1 MKILFLHGWH
11 SVVGGVKPTHLA
23 NAGHEILNPALDD
36 NDFSAALDI
45 AQKTFDNHRPDVIV
59 GSSRGGAIA
68 MNIASGQTP
77 LVLLCPAWKRWG
89 TIKFTKRQTVILHSR
104 ADDVIPFADS
114 EELLQ
119 TSGLGGEALIETGSD
134 HRLADPVSLSVMLWV
149 CELLA
154 SGRELPP
161 IDNLDRDDKDS
172 VDATGSQCEG
182 SYICDSCGEE
192 IVIPLDITEGMSQIY
207 VEDCP
212 VCCNANRI
220 HVSVHGEQI
229 DVWAESEQDPSQ

>member
-11 SVVGGVKPTHLA
+11 SVVGGVKPTYLT
-23 NAGHEILNPALDD
+23 NAGHEVLNPGLDD
-36 NDFSAALDI
+36 DDFVAALEV
-45 AQKTFDNHRPDVIV
+45 AQRTFDNHRPDVIV
-59 GSSRGGAIA
+59 GSSRGGAVA
-68 MNIASGQTP
+68 MNISSSQTP

-89 TIKFTKRQTVILHSR
+89 SAKITKRRTVILHSR
-104 ADDVIPFADS
+104 RDDVIPFADS
-114 EELLQ
+114 EELLK

-134 HRLADPVSLSVMLWV
+134 HRLADPASLAVMLWV

-154 SGRELPP
+154 SGKELPP
-161 IDNLDRDDKDS
+161 IDDSERDENES
-172 VDATGSQCEG
+172 SDATRSECEG
-182 SYICDSCGEE
+182 SYVCDSCGEE

-220 HVSVHGEQI
+220 HVSVQGEQI
-229 DVWAESEQDPSQ
+229 DVWAEAEQDPSQ